1 MRRPMRSK
9 RGREEEEEKE
19 TGRRNPKVPKGI
31 DGNLLRKNRNSLLT
45 LGAVT
50 LEDAKAAER
59 GQNRR
64 SRQEVL
70 KVLGKTSTKRASS
83 PASPFLYRNRNRG
96 VPFRDR
102 NRVRGA
108 DKSARIISQ
117 TEVAR
122 KEGSVQGT
130 TLQSMGA
137 ACVVAAKAIQWLS
150 ASAQGQT
157 RGSIPQEK
165 RQLQK
170 DGWIQTQYPLKT
182 QRKA

>member
-9 RGREEEEEKE
+9 RGREEDEEKE

-31 DGNLLRKNRNSLLT
+31 DGNLLHKNRNSLLT
-45 LGAVT
+45 LGAMT
-50 LEDAKAAER
+50 LKDAKAAER
-59 GQNRR
+59 GQ
-64 SRQEVL
+64 SRQSRREVL
-70 KVLGKTSTKRASS
+70 KVLGKHSTKRASTL
-83 PASPFLYRNRNRG
+83 ASPFPDRNRIRG

-122 KEGSVQGT
+122 KEGSVLGT

-165 RQLQK
+165 RHLQK
-170 DGWIQTQYPLKT
+170 DGWIQTQYPLKR
-182 QRKA
+182 QRKE